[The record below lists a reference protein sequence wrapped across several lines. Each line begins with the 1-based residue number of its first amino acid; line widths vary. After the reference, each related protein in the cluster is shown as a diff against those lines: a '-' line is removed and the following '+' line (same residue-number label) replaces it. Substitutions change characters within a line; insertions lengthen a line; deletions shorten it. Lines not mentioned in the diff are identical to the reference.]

1 MVLAAT
7 RKHDDRR
14 NPGSIPGSPTV
25 FAFFLSRIC
34 PSLHHFLGDSSNYI
48 WDWMHVWSI
57 TERETI
63 VILHRRLGGMLTELI
78 LTYLDMVLLER
89 VERDSS
95 LKLSANRGM

>member
-1 MVLAAT
+1 
-7 RKHDDRR
+7 
-14 NPGSIPGSPTV
+14 
-25 FAFFLSRIC
+25 
-34 PSLHHFLGDSSNYI
+34 
-48 WDWMHVWSI
+48 MHVWSI